1 MGPGVEAV
9 PRAQTMW
16 TRIVMEETSDNRLI
30 RTLAYLSHVTMSLLE
45 LPTTQADLPV
55 QYHRQLRET
64 GTN

>member
-16 TRIVMEETSDNRLI
+16 TMWTEIVMGDNRLI

-45 LPTTQADLPV
+45 LPTAQADLPV